1 MPIVYLIR
9 VFGLFFESNILGI
22 EGIGVFKCL
31 GKYPWMFRRFRDVKN
46 RRKVEMQVR
55 RPWGAVPSIA
65 PQDSLC
71 HRSSGRHAS

>member
-1 MPIVYLIR
+1 MPVVYLIR

-46 RRKVEMQVR
+46 RRKV
-55 RPWGAVPSIA
+55 
-65 PQDSLC
+65 
-71 HRSSGRHAS
+71 